1 MADLFFPTGTQF
13 IAYDGPSG
21 AFAGSGTIDTDTI
34 FRETTAPNSVFDTTE
49 PIDVIQYG
57 YVHRLATYQG
67 TVTFEGQQYPV
78 FRLVNN
84 GGFAYDQ
91 TVVFG
96 SSLSDAFPTVASLN
110 LDSSDY
116 PFCFLSCTRITTP
129 IGSVAVEELC
139 IGDSILTFDGRRIPI
154 KWIGRQTVSIRF
166 GPAER
171 LMPVRFAAGSLG
183 KGLPT
188 ADLMVT
194 ADHGMLV
201 EGVICHAGALV
212 NGVTITRVP
221 LAEMGETYTV
231 YHIETEDHEMIL
243 ANGAPAETFIDNVS
257 RRVFDNFAEFE
268 TLYGDVPEMEELP
281 YPRAM
286 SARQVPERIRARLSP
301 ARVA

>member
-57 YVHRLATYQG
+57 YVYRLATYQG

-116 PFCFLSCTRITTP
+116 PFCFLSGTRIATP

-139 IGDSILTFDGRRIPI
+139 IGDSILTFDGRCVPI
-154 KWIGRQTVSIRF
+154 KWIGYQTVSTRF

-171 LMPVRFAAGSLG
+171 LMPVRFASGSLG
-183 KGLPT
+183 SGLPQT
-188 ADLMVT
+188 DLTVT

-201 EGVICHAGALV
+201 DGVICHAGALL
-212 NGVTITRVP
+212 NGTSITRVP
-221 LAEMGETYTV
+221 LEEIGETYTV
-231 YHIETEDHEMIL
+231 YHIETEEHEIIL

-257 RRVFDNFAEFE
+257 RRAFDNYAEFKA
-268 TLYGDVPEMEELP
+268 LYGDVPEMEELP

-286 SARQVPERIRARLSP
+286 SARQLPGVIRAKLGG
-301 ARVA
+301 AQAA